1 MIAKRVERKM
11 GSRYVNLIGY
21 LLRET
26 GQAVLDREKW
36 NGRLPGLEAGG
47 GGLRWTL
54 TGRRHQSAQVE
65 E

>member
-1 MIAKRVERKM
+1 MTQHMDMQRKAM
-11 GSRYVNLIGY
+11 
-21 LLRET
+21 EA
-26 GQAVLDREKW
+26 QMEAQKKW